1 MAMNESRAVTAGGV
15 AAALVLPLAVGVFK
29 APMLVGIGAAALA
42 YAVAFLAAGRFGA
55 RAAPKFVPSPV
66 TAPVLAVMSA
76 RHDQQGLAAS
86 AAALRDPVAR
96 NHASSMAHTAY
107 IIIDAVHRD
116 PAALAPVQRFL
127 SYYLPRSATLVES
140 YRLLELEPARNAR
153 RLTDIGALLV
163 KLDKAFAHYADRLA
177 DDALQLLDLEMR
189 LVETALQEDDLGDP
203 PRV

>member
-1 MAMNESRAVTAGGV
+1 MNESRAVTAGGV
-15 AAALVLPLAVGVFK
+15 AAALVLPIAVAAFK
-29 APMLVGIGAAALA
+29 APLLVGIGVAALA
-42 YAVAFLAAGRFGA
+42 YAVAFIAAGRIGA
-55 RAAPKFVPSPV
+55 ERAPKFVPSPV
-66 TAPVLAVMSA
+66 TAPVLAVMTA
-76 RHDQQGLAAS
+76 RHDQ
-86 AAALRDPVAR
+86 AALATAATAIHDGSVRA
-96 NHASSMAHTAY
+96 HAGAMAHTAFL
-107 IIIDAVHRD
+107 IIDTVHRD
-116 PAALAPVQRFL
+116 PTALPTVQRFL

-153 RLTDIGALLV
+153 RLDDIGALIA